1 MRSQIPEDW
10 TVCDN
15 MSDQVNDK
23 MGDKVRNQ
31 EKGNNIILIGFMGTG
46 KTSLGKAAARKLK
59 VPFLD
64 TDDLIVKKEGM
75 TINEIFATKGETYF
89 RSLET
94 QVIKELLE
102 LEGGHVIAAGGG
114 LPLREENRPLLK
126 KLGQVI
132 YIRTSPQILAE
143 RLESDTKRPVLKQG
157 EGTILEKVERILGER
172 EPKYVD
178 AADIIIENDGRS
190 FFNTAKK
197 LINIYRKGGEYND
210 QS

>member
-1 MRSQIPEDW
+1 MNE
-10 TVCDN
+10 
-15 MSDQVNDK
+15 K
-23 MGDKVRNQ
+23 MGDKVKNQ

-59 VPFLD
+59 IPFLD
-64 TDDLIVKKEGM
+64 TDDLIVEKEGM
-75 TINEIFATKGETYF
+75 TINEIFATKGEAYF

-94 QVIKELLE
+94 QIIKELQE

-132 YIRTSPQILAE
+132 YIRTSPKILAE

-197 LINIYRKGGEYND
+197 IINIYRKGGEYND

>member
-1 MRSQIPEDW
+1 
-10 TVCDN
+10 
-15 MSDQVNDK
+15 
-23 MGDKVRNQ
+23 MGEKVRNQ
-31 EKGNNIILIGFMGTG
+31 EKGNNIVLIGFMGTG

-59 VPFLD
+59 IPFLD
-64 TDDLIVKKEGM
+64 TDDLIVEKEGM
-75 TINEIFATKGETYF
+75 TINEIFATKGEAYF

-94 QVIKELLE
+94 QIIKELQE

-132 YIRTSPQILAE
+132 YIRTSPQILAK

-157 EGTILEKVERILGER
+157 EGTILEKVKRILGER

-197 LINIYRKGGEYND
+197 LINIYRKGGEFND

>member
-1 MRSQIPEDW
+1 
-10 TVCDN
+10 
-15 MSDQVNDK
+15 MSDQVNEK
-23 MGDKVRNQ
+23 MGDKIKNQ
-31 EKGNNIILIGFMGTG
+31 EKGNNIVLIGFMGTG

-59 VPFLD
+59 IPFLD
-64 TDDLIVKKEGM
+64 TDDLIVEKEGM

-89 RSLET
+89 RNLET
-94 QVIKELLE
+94 QIIKELLE

-126 KLGQVI
+126 KLGLVI
-132 YIRTSPQILAE
+132 YIRTSPQILAG

-157 EGTILEKVERILGER
+157 DGTILEKVERILGER

>member
-1 MRSQIPEDW
+1 
-10 TVCDN
+10 

-23 MGDKVRNQ
+23 MYDKVRNQ
-31 EKGNNIILIGFMGTG
+31 EKGNNIVLIGFMGTG

-59 VPFLD
+59 IPFLD
-64 TDDLIVKKEGM
+64 TDDLIVEKEGM
-75 TINEIFATKGETYF
+75 TINEIFATKGEAYF

-94 QVIKELLE
+94 QIIKELQE

-132 YIRTSPQILAE
+132 YIRTSPQILAG

-197 LINIYRKGGEYND
+197 IINIYRKGGEYND

>member
-1 MRSQIPEDW
+1 MQ
-10 TVCDN
+10 
-15 MSDQVNDK
+15 
-23 MGDKVRNQ
+23 GHLF
-31 EKGNNIILIGFMGTG
+31 LIGFMGAG
-46 KTSLGKAAARKLK
+46 KTSLGKTVSKMLGI
-59 VPFLD
+59 PYLD
-64 TDDLIVKKEGM
+64 TDNLIEDAEGM
-75 TINEIFATKGETYF
+75 TVSEIFARKGEAYF
-89 RSLET
+89 RQKET
-94 QVIKELLE
+94 ALLGD
-102 LEGGHVIAAGGG
+102 LSKREGSYVLSVGGG

-132 YIRTSPQILAE
+132 YIRTSPKILAG

-197 LINIYRKGGEYND
+197 IINIYRKGGEYND

>member
-1 MRSQIPEDW
+1 
-10 TVCDN
+10 
-15 MSDQVNDK
+15 MSDQVNEK
-23 MGDKVRNQ
+23 MGEKVRNQ
-31 EKGNNIILIGFMGTG
+31 EKGNNIVLIGFMGTG

-59 VPFLD
+59 IPFLD
-64 TDDLIVKKEGM
+64 TDDLIVEKEGM
-75 TINEIFATKGETYF
+75 TINEIFATKGEAYF

-94 QVIKELLE
+94 QIIKELQE

-126 KLGQVI
+126 KLGHVI